1 MSPKTIKKEKGMVLA
16 ISLIIMLIL
25 AILGSSAIKTTVVQE
40 RATGLTRNKQ
50 ISFDSSEA
58 ALRLGEINADSISV
72 GSATDGSVGLWLP
85 DPTNPRWL
93 NDSIKSSWITLPGGT
108 ISNVV
113 EQPQYVMEFTGSIP
127 RDQSCALDAEASAN
141 QDCWR
146 YTYRITAEGKGQNSD
161 TLSAVQSTILSR
173 K

>member
-1 MSPKTIKKEKGMVLA
+1 MVLA
-16 ISLIIMLIL
+16 ICLIIMLIL
-25 AILGSSAIKTTVVQE
+25 AILGSSAIKTTIVQE
-40 RATGLTRNKQ
+40 RVTGLTKNKQ

-58 ALRLGEINADSISV
+58 ALRLGETNADTISLGAV
-72 GSATDGSVGLWLP
+72 TDGSIGLWLP
-85 DPTNPRWL
+85 DPVNPRWL
-93 NDSIKSSWITLPGGT
+93 NDAIKSSWVTLPGGT

-113 EQPQYVMEFTGSIP
+113 EQPKYVMEFTGSMP
-127 RDQSCALDAEASAN
+127 RDESCALDAEASAN

>member
-1 MSPKTIKKEKGMVLA
+1 MVLA
-16 ISLIIMLIL
+16 ICLIIMLIL
-25 AILGSSAIKTTVVQE
+25 AILGSSAIKTTIVQE

-58 ALRLGEINADSISV
+58 ALRFGEINADTISI
-72 GSATDGSVGLWLP
+72 GAATDGSVGLWLP
-85 DPTNPRWL
+85 DPTSPRWL
-93 NDSIKSSWITLPGGT
+93 DGAIKSSWITLPGGT
-108 ISNVV
+108 ISNVL

-127 RDQSCALDAEASAN
+127 RDDSCALDAEASAN

-146 YTYRITAEGKGQNSD
+146 YTYRVTAEGKGLNND
-161 TLSAVQSTILSR
+161 TLTTVQSTILSR